1 MKKTLIE
8 VTQILNEKFQ
18 VIPLLYGSFALE
30 EVLDKDYQAH
40 DIDLLIPV
48 EVLKNKIE
56 LIEAFVMNGFT
67 YFNQEVLTFEKN
79 GIEIEISNLEKWIK
93 NSNWNI
99 EENTLIHLDH
109 IQYQLLSAKNLERLY
124 QFLMSDK
131 RRSKEKKQK
140 DQEKLNDLKKFLER

>member
-1 MKKTLIE
+1 VKKTLIE
-8 VTQILNEKFQ
+8 ATQILNEKFQ

-40 DIDLLIPV
+40 DIDLLIPK

-79 GIEIEISNLEKWIK
+79 GIEIEISNLEEWIK
-93 NSNWNI
+93 NSNWDI
-99 EENTLIHLDH
+99 EENTLIDQDH

-124 QFLMSDK
+124 QFLISDK

>member
-8 VTQILNEKFQ
+8 VAQILNEKFQ
-18 VIPLLYGSFALE
+18 VISLLYGSFALE

-40 DIDLLIPV
+40 DIDLLIPK

-79 GIEIEISNLEKWIK
+79 GIEIEISNLEEWIK
-93 NSNWNI
+93 NSNWDI
-99 EENTLIHLDH
+99 EENTLIHQDK
-109 IQYQLLSAKNLERLY
+109 IQYQLLSARNLEKLY
-124 QFLMSDK
+124 QFLISDK

>member
-1 MKKTLIE
+1 MKKTLME
-8 VTQILNEKFQ
+8 VTKILNEKFQ

-30 EVLDKDYQAH
+30 EILKKDYQAH
-40 DIDLLIPV
+40 DIDLLIPI
-48 EVLKNKIE
+48 EVLKNKID

-79 GIEIEISNLEKWIK
+79 GIEIEISNLEEWIK
-93 NSNWNI
+93 NSNWDI
-99 EENTLIHLDH
+99 EENTLIHQDK
-109 IQYQLLSAKNLERLY
+109 IQYELLSAKNLEKLY
-124 QFLMSDK
+124 QFLISDK

>member
-30 EVLDKDYQAH
+30 EALDKDYQAH
-40 DIDLLIPV
+40 DIDLLIPK
-48 EVLKNKIE
+48 EVLNNKIE

-79 GIEIEISNLEKWIK
+79 GIEIEISNLEEWIK

-99 EENTLIHLDH
+99 EENTMIHQDN
-109 IQYQLLSAKNLERLY
+109 IQYQLLSARNLEKLY
-124 QFLMSDK
+124 KFLISDK

>member
-1 MKKTLIE
+1 MKKTLFE

-30 EVLDKDYQAH
+30 EVLKKDYHAR
-40 DIDLLIPV
+40 DIDLLIPI

-56 LIEAFVMNGFT
+56 LIEAFVMKGFT

-79 GIEIEISNLEKWIK
+79 GIEIEISNLEEWTK
-93 NSNWNI
+93 NSNWII
-99 EENTLIHLDH
+99 EENTLIHQDN

>member
-1 MKKTLIE
+1 VKKTLIE
-8 VTQILNEKFQ
+8 VAQILNEKFQ

-40 DIDLLIPV
+40 DIDLLIPK

-79 GIEIEISNLEKWIK
+79 GIEIEISNLEEWIK
-93 NSNWNI
+93 NSNWDI
-99 EENTLIHLDH
+99 EENTLIHQDK
-109 IQYQLLSAKNLERLY
+109 IQYQLLSARNLEKLY
-124 QFLMSDK
+124 QFLISDK

>member
-79 GIEIEISNLEKWIK
+79 GIEIEISNLEEWTK
-93 NSNWNI
+93 NSNWII
-99 EENTLIHLDH
+99 EENTLIHQDN

>member
-1 MKKTLIE
+1 MKKTLFE

-109 IQYQLLSAKNLERLY
+109 IISITQR
-124 QFLMSDK
+124 
-131 RRSKEKKQK
+131 
-140 DQEKLNDLKKFLER
+140 